1 MKETYTTGNSIL
13 INQDSATRIG
23 CLVSKT
29 GVTANSDGDYIVKA
43 GTPLYGSDA
52 GMNRQTALTVAAT
65 GATGS
70 ETTAQGVL
78 YEDVVFESGASTAN
92 GTLVIEGTV
101 DYLKLDSG
109 TQALITTA
117 VKTALKGS
125 VHFVKGRAD

>member
-29 GVTANSDGDYIVKA
+29 GVTADSDGNYIVKA
-43 GTPLYGSDA
+43 GTPLYGADA
-52 GMNRQTALTVAAT
+52 GMNRQTALTVAST

-101 DYLKLDSG
+101 DYLKLDSSVQ
-109 TQALITTA
+109 TLITTS

>member
-92 GTLVIEGTV
+92 ATLVIEGTV
-101 DYLKLDSG
+101 DYLKLDSV